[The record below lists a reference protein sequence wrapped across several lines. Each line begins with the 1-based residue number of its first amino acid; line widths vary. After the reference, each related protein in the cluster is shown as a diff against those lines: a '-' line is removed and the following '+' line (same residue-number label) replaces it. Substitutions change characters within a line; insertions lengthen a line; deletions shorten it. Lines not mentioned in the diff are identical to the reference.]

1 VTGMQNPNS
10 TQPGR
15 KKTSIQDVISE
26 VKTSIEPKLWR
37 LDVMQRED
45 GSELWVY
52 VGRVETRD
60 KTRTFPAVV
69 LRLMRNG
76 AIVRDYTVSTAVMN
90 YVLEY
95 LGFATDAKLNALRQF
110 VEAFRVASRV
120 VNAEEGGEL

>member
-1 VTGMQNPNS
+1 MTGMQNPNS

-15 KKTSIQDVISE
+15 KKASIQDVISE
-26 VKTSIEPKLWR
+26 VKASVEPKLWR

-60 KTRTFPAVV
+60 GARTFPAVV

-76 AIVRDYTVSTAVMN
+76 AVVRDYTVSATVMG

-95 LGFATDAKLNALRQF
+95 LDFVTDKKLEALRQF
-110 VEAFRVASRV
+110 IPSILF
-120 VNAEEGGEL
+120 

>member
-1 VTGMQNPNS
+1 MQNPNS
-10 TQPGR
+10 TQPGGPKR
-15 KKTSIQDVISE
+15 ASIQDVINQ
-26 VKTSIEPKLWR
+26 VKNTTEAKLWR

-52 VGRVETRD
+52 IGRVETRD
-60 KTRTFPAVV
+60 KTRTFPAIV

-76 AIVRDYTVSTAVMN
+76 TVVRDYTVSTAVMN

>member
-1 VTGMQNPNS
+1 MQTNP
-10 TQPGR
+10 
-15 KKTSIQDVISE
+15 TSGSGPKRATIQDVISE
-26 VKTSIEPKLWR
+26 VKASVEPKLWR

-52 VGRVETRD
+52 IGRVETRD
-60 KTRTFPAVV
+60 KTRTFPAIV

-76 AIVRDYTVSTAVMN
+76 AIVRDYTVSATVMG

-95 LGFATDAKLNALRQF
+95 LDFVTDKKLEALRQF

>member
-1 VTGMQNPNS
+1 MQNPNS

-15 KKTSIQDVISE
+15 KKASIQDVISE
-26 VKTSIEPKLWR
+26 VKASVEPKLWR

-60 KTRTFPAVV
+60 RARTFPAVV

-76 AIVRDYTVSTAVMN
+76 AVVRDYTVSTAVMN

>member
-1 VTGMQNPNS
+1 MQNPNS

-15 KKTSIQDVISE
+15 KKASIQDVISE

>member
-1 VTGMQNPNS
+1 MQNPNS

-15 KKTSIQDVISE
+15 KKASIQDVISE

-52 VGRVETRD
+52 IGRVETRD
-60 KTRTFPAVV
+60 GSRTFPAIV

-76 AIVRDYTVSTAVMN
+76 AVVRDYTVSATVMG

-95 LGFATDAKLNALRQF
+95 LDFVTDKKLEALRQF
-110 VEAFRVASRV
+110 IEAFRVASRV
-120 VNAEEGGEL
+120 VNATEGGEL

>member
-1 VTGMQNPNS
+1 MTGMQNPNS

>member
-1 VTGMQNPNS
+1 MQ
-10 TQPGR
+10 TQPGPKR
-15 KKTSIQDVISE
+15 VTIQDVINQ
-26 VKTSIEPKLWR
+26 VKASTEAKLWR

-52 VGRVETRD
+52 IGRVETHD
-60 KTRTFPAVV
+60 GSRTFPAVV

-90 YVLEY
+90 YILEY
-95 LGFATDAKLNALRQF
+95 LDFATDAKLNALRQF
-110 VEAFRVASRV
+110 VEAFKTSSRI

>member
-1 VTGMQNPNS
+1 MQNPNQI
-10 TQPGR
+10 QPGGPKR
-15 KKTSIQDVISE
+15 ASIQDVINQ
-26 VKTSIEPKLWR
+26 VKNTTEAKLWR

-52 VGRVETRD
+52 IGRVETRD
-60 KTRTFPAVV
+60 KTRTFPAIV

-76 AIVRDYTVSTAVMN
+76 AVVRDYTVSVTVMG

-95 LGFATDAKLNALRQF
+95 LDFVTDKKLEALRQF

>member
-1 VTGMQNPNS
+1 MQNPNS
-10 TQPGR
+10 TQPGGPKR
-15 KKTSIQDVISE
+15 ASIQDVINQ
-26 VKTSIEPKLWR
+26 VKNTTEAKLWR

-52 VGRVETRD
+52 IGRVETRD

-76 AIVRDYTVSTAVMN
+76 TIIKDYTISSTVMN

-110 VEAFRVASRV
+110 IEAFKTSSRI

>member
-1 VTGMQNPNS
+1 MQNPNS
-10 TQPGR
+10 TQPGGPKR
-15 KKTSIQDVISE
+15 ATIQDVINQ
-26 VKTSIEPKLWR
+26 VKNTTEAKLWR

-52 VGRVETRD
+52 IGRVETRD

>member
-1 VTGMQNPNS
+1 MQNPNP
-10 TQPGR
+10 TQPGGPKR
-15 KKTSIQDVISE
+15 ATIQDVINQ
-26 VKTSIEPKLWR
+26 VKNTTEAKLWR

-52 VGRVETRD
+52 IGRVETRD
-60 KTRTFPAVV
+60 GARTFPAVV
-69 LRLMRNG
+69 LRLVRNG
-76 AIVRDYTVSTAVMN
+76 AVRDYTVSATVMG

-95 LGFATDAKLNALRQF
+95 LDFVTDKKLEALRQF